1 VSNTIRIGAAT
12 AFFNDSRMGIAQL
25 LEKGGAL
32 DYIIFDF
39 LAESVMGG
47 LGRGLANGTG
57 QGFASDFAP
66 GYILPHLQTLLD
78 RRIRV
83 VANAGGLNPA
93 ACAEDL
99 RRGAEAQGL
108 KLRIGVVEGDDLTAR
123 ADAIIGSETRDM
135 FDGSSVFE
143 KVRGADRVNSLVAYT
158 GAFPIAAALAAGADI
173 VITGRAVDS
182 AMALGPLIHEF
193 GWGPDDFD
201 LLAAGTLAG
210 HLLECSAQVTGG
222 TFTDWRDVPDWAGIG
237 MPIGECSADGGLV
250 ITKPEGTGGLV
261 SIGTVAEQLLYEV
274 SDPQRYYVAD
284 VVCDFTEVKLAQ
296 IGPDRVAVSGARGLG
311 RTSTCKASLT
321 YEQGWRASAL
331 IPIIG
336 LEAAAK
342 AMRLGEELVTRT
354 NSLLRLSQLPPLTR
368 THCDIIGGEGPG
380 PGTALCRL
388 VADHPDQEGAQVL
401 VREQSSAISHMSV
414 GISISLAASVRPVQH
429 IAGFLV
435 PKEIVQQAVSLD
447 GQSVA
452 FAVSGDARDN
462 ATDAIAPAFPA
473 LPDDIDPLQT
483 VPLIRLAWARSGDKG
498 NLFNVAVI
506 AREGEFLPYI
516 AAALTPEAVGEH
528 YRAMLGGVAPFEVD
542 RFSVP
547 GLGALNFVVGGSMDG
562 GVLASTSI
570 DCVAKGRAQLLLE
583 YPIPVSAAL
592 MQRLGACNTASSL
605 PDLSP

>member
-1 VSNTIRIGAAT
+1 MSKIVTIGAAT

-25 LEKGGAL
+25 LSKADGL

-57 QGFASDFAP
+57 PGFATDFVD

-78 RRIRV
+78 RRIRI

-93 ACAEDL
+93 ACGEAL
-99 RRGAEAQGL
+99 RRGAEAAGL
-108 KLRIGVVEGDDLTAR
+108 KLRIGIVEGDNLTAQSS
-123 ADAIIGSETRDM
+123 AIIGADTRDM
-135 FDGSSVFE
+135 FDNSSVLE
-143 KVRGADRVNSLVAYT
+143 MVRSADQINSLVAYT
-158 GAFPIAAALAAGADI
+158 GAFPIAAALAAGADV

-237 MPIGECSADGGLV
+237 MPIGECSADGRLV
-250 ITKPEGTGGLV
+250 ITKPQGTGGLV
-261 SIGTVAEQLLYEV
+261 SIGTVSEQLLYEV

-284 VVCDFTEVKLAQ
+284 VICDFSEVRLTQ
-296 IGPDRVAVSGARGLG
+296 ITPDRIKVTGARGLG
-311 RTSTCKASLT
+311 RTATCKASVT
-321 YEQGWRASAL
+321 YDAGWRATAI

-342 AMRLGEELVTRT
+342 ACRLGEELIART
-354 NSLLRLSQLPPLTR
+354 NTMLRHSQLPPFTQTR
-368 THCDIIGGEGPG
+368 CDVIGGEGRG
-380 PGTALCRL
+380 PTTAICRI
-388 VADHPDQEGAQVL
+388 VVDHPDQAGAGLL

-414 GISISLAASVRPVQH
+414 GIGLSLAASVRPVQR
-429 IAGFLV
+429 IAGFLI
-435 PKEIVQQAVSLD
+435 PKSAVSLKVTVD
-447 GQSVA
+447 SAKVP
-452 FAVSGDARDN
+452 FISKTDAKGLE
-462 ATDAIAPAFPA
+462 AEAIAPAFPPA
-473 LPDDIDPLQT
+473 PADADPDQT
-483 VPLIRLAWARSGDKG
+483 VALIRLAWARSGDKG

-506 AREGEFLPYI
+506 ARKPEYLPYI
-516 AAALTPEAVGEH
+516 AAALTPEVIGNHYGHLLSDGRTLPVG
-528 YRAMLGGVAPFEVD
+528 

-547 GLGALNFVVGGSMDG
+547 GLSALNFVVGDSMDG
-562 GVLASTSI
+562 GVLASMSL
-570 DCVAKGRAQLLLE
+570 DPVAKGMAQLLLDF
-583 YPIPVSAAL
+583 PVPVSLAL
-592 MQRLGACNTASSL
+592 RNQLDA
-605 PDLSP
+605 

>member
-1 VSNTIRIGAAT
+1 MSRTIRIGAAT
-12 AFFNDSRMGIAQL
+12 AFFNDSRVGIYQL
-25 LEKGGAL
+25 LEKAGAL

-47 LGRGLANGTG
+47 LGRGMVAGTG
-57 QGFASDFAP
+57 QGFAADFAP

-78 RRIRV
+78 RGIRI

-99 RRGAEAQGL
+99 RSRAQAAGL
-108 KLRIGVVEGDDLTAR
+108 EVRIGVVEGDNLTAR
-123 ADAIIGSETRDM
+123 CTEIVGPQTLDM
-135 FDGSSVFE
+135 FDGSSVLD
-143 KVRGADRVNSLVAYT
+143 KIASADQVNSLVAYT

-210 HLLECSAQVTGG
+210 HLLECSAQITGG
-222 TFTDWRDVPDWAGIG
+222 TFTDWREVPDWAGIG
-237 MPIGECSADGGLV
+237 MPVGECSADGALV

-284 VVCDFTEVKLAQ
+284 VICDFTEVRLEQ
-296 IGPDRVAVSGARGLG
+296 LGRDRVSVTGARGLG
-311 RTSTCKASLT
+311 RTESYKASLT
-321 YEQGWRASAL
+321 YEKGWRASAL
-331 IPIIG
+331 IPVIG

-342 AMRLGEELVTRT
+342 AKRMGEELVVRT
-354 NSLLRLSQLPPLTR
+354 NNLLRQSQLPPLTR
-368 THCDIIGGEGPG
+368 SHCDIIGGEGSG
-380 PGTALCRL
+380 STTALCRL
-388 VADHPDQEGAQVL
+388 VADHPDEQGAAVL

-414 GISISLAASVRPVQH
+414 GTSLTLAASVRPLQH

-435 PKEIVQQAVSLD
+435 PKSTVALKVSLD
-447 GQSVA
+447 GQPLE
-452 FAVSGDARDN
+452 FAV
-462 ATDAIAPAFPA
+462 ATDAISRDADVPAPP
-473 LPDDIDPLQT
+473 LPPLPVDADPQHTL
-483 VPLIRLAWARSGDKG
+483 PLISLAWARSGDKG

-506 AREGEFLPYI
+506 AREPQYLPYI
-516 AAALTPEAVGEH
+516 AAALTPVAVGTH
-528 YRAMLGGVAPFEVD
+528 YGDVLGLGAALKVD

-547 GLGALNFVVGGSMDG
+547 RLSALNFVVRDSMDG
-562 GVLASTSI
+562 GILASTSI
-570 DCVAKGRAQLLLE
+570 DAVAKGRAQMLLE
-583 YPIPVSAAL
+583 YPVPVSAAL
-592 MQRLGACNTASSL
+592 WRSMAS
-605 PDLSP
+605 